1 VIEYEYEVDQSII
14 EEVTEVVQKGDK
26 TKYTGRYLL
35 VKYHN
40 FVEIVYFDLKKE
52 QEEATSS
59 PTYESEVC
67 L

>member
-14 EEVTEVVQKGDK
+14 EEVTEVVQKGDN

-52 QEEATSS
+52 QEETTSS